1 MAVKTRRVA
10 LASPQALLCL
20 LLILP
25 AFLALAVFRY
35 YPVAS
40 AVWHSVFDWNGFTS
54 GRFVGLANYAG
65 LLRDPV
71 MGKASLNI
79 AVYIGI
85 RVALNLVFPLLAAEL
100 IFHLGPTRAS
110 SAYKT
115 LFLVPLAVPLMVVL
129 LVWKFIYNARDGIVN
144 RALGAAGLGGL
155 ARDWLGGFDTALPA
169 ISGLG
174 FPWVTGI
181 GIAGLAILLYLAGL
195 QGIPSELFDAS
206 AVDGVSAPRRFFRLE
221 VPLIAGQ
228 LRLVV
233 LLTVI
238 NTLQSYVPVMVLTM
252 GGPGTASM
260 VPGLYL
266 YLNAFS
272 YDRFGYACAIGVL
285 MAVVLAALAYL
296 NTRVSGLAEAS

>member
-1 MAVKTRRVA
+1 MRTRTVRFS
-10 LASPQALLCL
+10 SPQALLCV

-25 AFLALAVFRY
+25 ALLALAVFRY

-40 AVWHSVFDWNGFTS
+40 AVWHSLFAWNGFTA
-54 GRFVGLANYAG
+54 GKFTGLENYRQ
-65 LLRDPV
+65 LLADPV
-71 MGKASLNI
+71 MGAATLNI
-79 AVYIGI
+79 LAYIGI
-85 RVALNLVFPLLAAEL
+85 RVALNLAFPLVAAVV

-110 SAYKT
+110 SAYKA
-115 LFLVPLAVPLMVVL
+115 LFTVPLAVPLMVVL
-129 LVWKFIYNARDGIVN
+129 LVWKFIYGSREGILNVAL
-144 RALGAAGLGGL
+144 RAVGLGGL
-155 ARDWLGGFDTALPA
+155 ARDWLGGFDTALGA

-181 GIAGLAILLYLAGL
+181 GIAGFGMLLYLAGL
-195 QGIPSELFDAS
+195 QGIPPELFDAA

-221 VPLIAGQ
+221 LPLIAPQ
-228 LRLVV
+228 LWLVA

-272 YDRFGYACAIGVL
+272 YDRFGFACAIGVV
-285 MAVVLAALAYL
+285 MALALAVLAYL
-296 NTRVSGLAEAS
+296 HARAGSRAEAAG

>member
-1 MAVKTRRVA
+1 MKTRRVA

-20 LLILP
+20 LLVFP

-40 AVWHSVFDWNGFTS
+40 AAWHSVFNWNGLTS
-54 GRFVGLANYAG
+54 GRFVGLANYSQ

-79 AVYIGI
+79 LQYVGI

-100 IFHLGPTRAS
+100 IFHLGSTRGS
-110 SAYKT
+110 SVYKA
-115 LFLVPLAVPLMVVL
+115 LFMVPLAVPLMVVL
-129 LVWKFIYNARDGIVN
+129 LVWKFIYNSRDGILN
-144 RALGAAGLGGL
+144 MALSAIGLGRL
-155 ARDWLGGFDTALPA
+155 TRDWLGGFDTALYA

-181 GIAGLAILLYLAGL
+181 GIAGFGILLYLAGL

-206 AVDGVSAPRRFFRLE
+206 AVDGVSAPRRFLRIE
-221 VPLIAGQ
+221 VPLIARQ
-228 LRLVV
+228 LWLVV

-272 YDRFGYACAIGVL
+272 YDKFGYACAIGVV
-285 MAVVLAALAYL
+285 MAVVLAVLAYL
-296 NTRVSGLAEAS
+296 NTHWSSLVESS